1 MSSYVTRKEWSECKQ
16 KFRRAATKKNL
27 CLKNVNYS
35 IEKYEI
41 SFLIVCV
48 KLGIFA
54 ETNFGKLFFFN
65 WAWRVGQLVINCAVS
80 NLGLLLWDSL
90 VTHSCDVFAYNSDF
104 VIIDL
109 SNLKLL
115 QSLVVEISL
124 EDKIGF
130 QVFTWQNHCFFS
142 AFLALCRLHS
152 NMIISNSFLHASA
165 DTLR

>member
-1 MSSYVTRKEWSECKQ
+1 MLQQ
-16 KFRRAATKKNL
+16 KKTV

-65 WAWRVGQLVINCAVS
+65 WAWRGRQLVINCAVS

-90 VTHSCDVFAYNSDF
+90 VTHSCDIFAYNLYF
-104 VIIDL
+104 VIIEL
-109 SNLKLL
+109 SNLKIFR
-115 QSLVVEISL
+115 SLVVKISL
-124 EDKIGF
+124 EEKIGF
-130 QVFTWQNHCFFS
+130 QDFTWQNHCFFRV
-142 AFLALCRLHS
+142 L
-152 NMIISNSFLHASA
+152 SFLSTAQQYDHIQFFFS
-165 DTLR
+165 LCKRIGFS